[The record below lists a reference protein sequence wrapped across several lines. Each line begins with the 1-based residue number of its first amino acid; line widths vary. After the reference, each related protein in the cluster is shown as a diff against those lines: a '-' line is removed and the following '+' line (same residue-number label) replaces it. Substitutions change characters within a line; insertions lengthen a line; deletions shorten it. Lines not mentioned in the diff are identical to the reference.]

1 MRQMAIDRNFRY
13 PFTNLNNWKIIL
25 NCKNMGKITYNSNTQ
40 NLVQTVSI
48 SVPLP
53 PFLFSRLLKMRNAL
67 QLLIKLFIILYTWNK
82 QFLILFYISFCGV
95 RDQIQK
101 LVCARQLFYLKLNS
115 TFSSDLKYLLPCVN
129 CTIMDSGGMVK
140 GC

>member
-1 MRQMAIDRNFRY
+1 MRQVAIDRNFRY

-25 NCKNMGKITYNSNTQ
+25 NCKNIRKITYNSNTQ

-53 PFLFSRLLKMRNAL
+53 PFLFSRLLKMRNAF

>member
-1 MRQMAIDRNFRY
+1 MRGHHSSTSCLSQTLYFMSQMVIDRHFRY

-25 NCKNMGKITYNSNTQ
+25 NCKNTGKITYNSNTQ
-40 NLVQTVSI
+40 NLLQTVSI

-53 PFLFSRLLKMRNAL
+53 PFLFSCLLKMRDAF

-82 QFLILFYISFCGV
+82 QLFYFILFYISFCSV
-95 RDQIQK
+95 RDQIQR

-115 TFSSDLKYLLPCVN
+115 TVSSDLK
-129 CTIMDSGGMVK
+129 
-140 GC
+140 